1 MKKRVF
7 FLSLLV
13 ATTLFSAGPKVP
25 YTNEG
30 FYSNEKTQKAVNFV
44 SVETIRKSLEGKPPI
59 NVSFDIDDTLLH
71 SSGYFRYGQDYFQ
84 IPNDERKEFSYL
96 HNQEFW
102 DYLAEM
108 GDEHSIPK
116 EATKEIIQM
125 HLNRGDKI
133 FFITGRTKHS
143 KDENYTSTKLSK
155 TLKRFFDLP
164 EEVFVEYTGETPVKG
179 FKYDKSYYIKK
190 HNVSIHYG
198 DSDDDI
204 LAAREVGARGIR
216 IQRAYN
222 STNPQ
227 KMNGGYGEEVLIN
240 SAW

>member
-1 MKKRVF
+1 M
-7 FLSLLV
+7 
-13 ATTLFSAGPKVP
+13 
-25 YTNEG
+25 
-30 FYSNEKTQKAVNFV
+30 
-44 SVETIRKSLEGKPPI
+44 
-59 NVSFDIDDTLLH
+59 SFDIDDTLLH
-71 SSGYFRYGQDYFQ
+71 SSGYFKYGQDYFQ

-143 KDENYTSTKLSK
+143 KDKNYISTKLSK
-155 TLKRFFDLP
+155 TL
-164 EEVFVEYTGETPVKG
+164 ETPVKG

-222 STNPQ
+222 SINPQ
-227 KMNGGYGEEVLIN
+227 KMNGGYREEVLIN

>member
-1 MKKRVF
+1 MKKI
-7 FLSLLV
+7 LLLT
-13 ATTLFSAGPKVP
+13 ALMTISTFAAGPKVP
-25 YTNEG
+25 YTHEG
-30 FYSNEKTQKAVNFV
+30 FYSTENVQKAVHFV
-44 SVETIRKSLEGKPPI
+44 SVEQIEKSLEGKGPI

-71 SSGYFRYGQDYFQ
+71 SSGYFRYGMDHFQ
-84 IPNDERKEFSYL
+84 IPGHPRGKSSYL
-96 HNQEFW
+96 DNQKYW

-116 EATKEIIQM
+116 ISAQALIDM
-125 HLNRGDKI
+125 HIKRGDKI

-143 KDENYTSTKLSK
+143 KDKNYSSTKTSK
-155 TLKRFFDLP
+155 TLKRFFNLP
-164 EEVFVEYTGETPVKG
+164 YEVYIEYAGEKQVG
-179 FKYDKSYYIKK
+179 GYKYDKSFYIKK

-204 LAAREVGARGIR
+204 LAARELNIRGIR
-216 IQRAYN
+216 VQRAYN

-227 KMNGGYGEEVLIN
+227 KLNGGYGEEVLIN